1 MKTITIA
8 DGELK
13 DKIKIHNRKNL
24 YKEIGLCAP
33 KVKINTSPFLN
44 TSTAQINKVR
54 VVLMKVTSTDKILTR
69 YWQTSYN
76 HLEWKTREQQT
87 NRENEITPPPLLRSS
102 HPPPPGERSGPIRG
116 EITNS
121 ADSWSNPTL
130 TFLLRWKEENSR
142 PTQNFVHRPRNNE
155 TEKATAISINASCN
169 GWARVQKSP
178 TANLIRNKPSYA
190 ILATVRKFYAL
201 FNLIGATVT
210 EGSDNV
216 HTNFRILI

>member
-87 NRENEITPPPLLRSS
+87 NCEDENSPPPLLHSS
-102 HPPPPGERSGPIRG
+102 RPPPPGERSGPIRG

-121 ADSWSNPTL
+121 AGSLSNPTL

-142 PTQNFVHRPRNNE
+142 PTQKFCSQTPQQRDGESNGDFNQRIVQWLSTRP
-155 TEKATAISINASCN
+155 EKPDCQLDSKQA
-169 GWARVQKSP
+169 V
-178 TANLIRNKPSYA
+178 IRDFGYGEK
-190 ILATVRKFYAL
+190 ILC
-201 FNLIGATVT
+201 I
-210 EGSDNV
+210 
-216 HTNFRILI
+216 I

>member
-1 MKTITIA
+1 
-8 DGELK
+8 
-13 DKIKIHNRKNL
+13 
-24 YKEIGLCAP
+24 
-33 KVKINTSPFLN
+33 
-44 TSTAQINKVR
+44 
-54 VVLMKVTSTDKILTR
+54 MKVTSTDKILTR

-87 NRENEITPPPLLRSS
+87 NRENEIPPPPLLHSLR
-102 HPPPPGERSGPIRG
+102 PPPPGERSGPIRG

-130 TFLLRWKEENSR
+130 NFPSSLKRRKIQGQR
-142 PTQNFVHRPRNNE
+142 QNFLNRHRNNE

-178 TANLIRNKPSYA
+178 IANLIQNKPSYV
-190 ILATVRKFYAL
+190 ILDTVRKFYAL

-216 HTNFRILI
+216 HTNFWILN